1 MVVNRGS
8 FQMSMVGRRAVAG
21 VVVAAAVAGGAVIAR
36 ADGAPPRASAAAG
49 GLVLKPVLIEKQA
62 AAGIVGT
69 VLIANHSAKRVDVT
83 VAARPWIQSS
93 SGAVSV
99 NRRKTLSSIQF
110 SDTSFSLAAGGE
122 KTVTVSSSGATPLFG
137 GIEVIGLP
145 AGAADQDGVVVGY
158 RLIGSLRLNPAAT
171 QLGLKAGKPK
181 VTGSGKQAAVVLPVK
196 NTGNTVQP
204 VTGTVSLKSALGTRR
219 RDLHSVRILPG
230 KTVNVLLS
238 TIRALRPG
246 SYTAKVRL
254 TQGGETMTVTKK
266 VRVKK

>member
-1 MVVNRGS
+1 
-8 FQMSMVGRRAVAG
+8 MSMVGRRAFAG
-21 VVVAAAVAGGAVIAR
+21 VVVVAAVAGGAVIAR
-36 ADGAPPRASAAAG
+36 ADGAPSRARVAAG
-49 GLVLKPVLIEKQA
+49 GLVLKPVLIEKPA
-62 AAGIVGT
+62 AAGTVGT
-69 VLIANHSAKRVDVT
+69 LVVANHSAKRVDVT
-83 VAARPWIQSS
+83 VAARPWIQSR

-99 NRRKTLSSIQF
+99 NRRKTLSSIEL
-110 SDTSFSLAAGGE
+110 SDTSFALAAGAE
-122 KTVTVSSSGATPLFG
+122 KSVTVSSRTATSLYG

-145 AGAADQDGVVVGY
+145 DTAEKQDGVVVGY
-158 RLIGSLRLNPAAT
+158 RLIGSLRLNPAAP

-204 VTGTVSLKSALGTRR
+204 VTGSVSLKSALGTRR
-219 RDLHSVRILPG
+219 RDLDSVRILPG

-238 TIRALRPG
+238 TTRALRPG